1 MDGDGGNVR
10 QLTSGTADDRHA
22 AWSPDG
28 KLLAVDS
35 GSSTRRE
42 IWTVDVSSGARKQI
56 TSLVGVASF
65 PSWSPDGARVAFY
78 VYRAGTMDVWIV
90 GANGDG
96 AAAMTRGL
104 ASEARLQC
112 TFACHSAAWSPDG
125 ARIAIADGDQRRV
138 LLMASVIDSALRPI
152 TPDGENDHFPRY
164 LANGSVIYVSEHI
177 ALDQSW
183 TDLWSTDPAASDTR
197 TAVAQNVLA
206 QGPFE
211 ISADGKQL
219 LFASPRSGN
228 FEIYAVTLDDAGSA
242 ALATAADQLGAPE
255 VIAPK
260 TGAASSNGSPDGS
273 LVAYAGA
280 PRERLV
286 GPLGLH
292 RTSDRGGGRSWGS
305 RGWTRSAVRVPPAA
319 ISPSSAFAASPASG
333 RVVTTSRAS
342 FTTAAAAARS
352 SGAITRTSKCS
363 GRSSSGRRRT
373 RIRNPA
379 RAVLRSQRW

>member
-1 MDGDGGNVR
+1 MNRLALLGIVTLAALTAGLSGPTSDAASPIRQLTNTSAVNMRPAWSPDGKRIAFQSDRDGVFHIYLMDGDGGNVR

-42 IWTVDVSSGARKQI
+42 IWTVDVSSGTKKQI
-56 TSLVGVASF
+56 TSLGAVASF

-78 VYRAGTMDVWIV
+78 VYRAGTMDLWVV

-96 AAAMTRGL
+96 ASAMTKGL

-138 LLMASVIDSALRPI
+138 LLMASVIESALRPI
-152 TPDGENDHFPRY
+152 TPDGENDHFPTY
-164 LANGSVIYVSEHI
+164 LANGTVVYVSEHI

-183 TDLWSTDPAASDTR
+183 TDLWNTDPSASDAR

-228 FEIYAVTLDDAGSA
+228 FEIYAVTLDDAGKA
-242 ALATAADQLGAPE
+242 ALATRADQLGTPDVVAPR
-255 VIAPK
+255 AAS
-260 TGAASSNGSPDGS
+260 TGASPDGN
-273 LVAYAGA
+273 LVAYAGIGIV
-280 PRERLV
+280 LL
-286 GPLGLH
+286 LGL
-292 RTSDRGGGRSWGS
+292 
-305 RGWTRSAVRVPPAA
+305 AA
-319 ISPSSAFAASPASG
+319 LVI
-333 RVVTTSRAS
+333 
-342 FTTAAAAARS
+342 
-352 SGAITRTSKCS
+352 
-363 GRSSSGRRRT
+363 GRRR
-373 RIRNPA
+373 
-379 RAVLRSQRW
+379 AVRR

>member
-1 MDGDGGNVR
+1 MSRLALLGIVLLAALAAGLSGPMSDAASPIRQLTNTSAVNMRPAWSPDGKRIAFQSDRDGAFHIYLMDGDGGNVR
-10 QLTSGTADDRHA
+10 QLTSGAADDRHA

-35 GSSTRRE
+35 GTSTRRE
-42 IWTVDVSSGARKQI
+42 IWTVDVSSGAKKQI
-56 TSLVGVASF
+56 TSLGAVASF

-78 VYRAGTMDVWIV
+78 VYRAGTMDLWIV

-138 LLMASVIDSALRPI
+138 VLMASVIDSALRPI
-152 TPDGENDHFPRY
+152 TPDGENDHFPTY
-164 LANGSVIYVSEHI
+164 LANGTVVYVSEHI

-183 TDLWSTDPAASDTR
+183 TDLWSTDPAAPDTR
-197 TAVAQNVLA
+197 SAVAQNVLA

-228 FEIYAVTLDDAGSA
+228 FEIYAVTLDDAGKA
-242 ALATAADQLGAPE
+242 ALATRADQLGTPD

-260 TGAASSNGSPDGS
+260 TADASSNGSPDGS
-273 LVAYAGA
+273 LAAYAGIA
-280 PRERLV
+280 VLV
-286 GPLGLH
+286 ALGL
-292 RTSDRGGGRSWGS
+292 
-305 RGWTRSAVRVPPAA
+305 AA
-319 ISPSSAFAASPASG
+319 L
-333 RVVTTSRAS
+333 VT
-342 FTTAAAAARS
+342 
-352 SGAITRTSKCS
+352 
-363 GRSSSGRRRT
+363 RRRRST
-373 RIRNPA
+373 RP
-379 RAVLRSQRW
+379 